1 MRTRREDWKNP
12 SITPSVKVNN
22 GSFPRKTLTVKY
34 RANKKK
40 TNSADISD
48 IRNKPHTAL
57 CAEELD
63 TILELNHKPHVIE

>member
-22 GSFPRKTLTVKY
+22 GSFPRENAYCEVPGKL
-34 RANKKK
+34 KK